1 MERSKLNW
9 LSALP
14 VLSLGQLRQ
23 EEKLQSQHVVHRA
36 VLGIECH
43 ERFPPPSRKSI
54 LANSS
59 KYLLFSFAVASGLVL
74 WLASATPVGATWF
87 SFSDQPH
94 YLNWGQSQAPKQH
107 RKPRREISSRKHE
120 AQRERPQGPLQVI
133 VAIASQQVS
142 IYGQDGFIARAP
154 ISTGMPA
161 HPTPTGAFTVIAKA
175 RWHASNI
182 YSRAPMPYMQRIT
195 WSGIA
200 LHAGPRPGYPASHGC
215 IRLPQDFAV
224 RLFQM
229 TKIGTR
235 VIVTRDA
242 VAPVEITHPKLFVPK
257 KPTEHTA
264 ALAADSIKGAI
275 GIAADTPAAE
285 HPSAAAG
292 TTSGGN
298 TTVESKPAVGLP
310 QPVSVFVSRKQR
322 RVFVRRGFKELF
334 DLPIGIDEPDRP
346 IGTHIFTAMGLKDDG
361 KAMRWTV
368 VSVPSHYRHHVVRW
382 AKGHVG
388 GETMDPEQV
397 VTTPSTAAE
406 ALDRLVLPPEA
417 VEQISSLLM
426 VGSSLIVSD
435 NALSDETDAD
445 TDFIVLTP

>member
-1 MERSKLNW
+1 
-9 LSALP
+9 
-14 VLSLGQLRQ
+14 
-23 EEKLQSQHVVHRA
+23 
-36 VLGIECH
+36 
-43 ERFPPPSRKSI
+43 

-59 KYLLFSFAVASGLVL
+59 KHSLFSFVVASGSVL
-74 WLASATPVGATWF
+74 WLTSATPVGAGWF
-87 SFSDQPH
+87 NFPDQPH
-94 YLNWGQSQAPKQH
+94 YVNGDQSQAPKLH
-107 RKPRREISSRKHE
+107 RKPRREISSRKYE
-120 AQRERPQGPLQVI
+120 AQREQRRPQGPFQVI

-142 IYGQDGFIARAP
+142 LYGENGFIARVP
-154 ISTGMPA
+154 ISTGTPA
-161 HPTPTGAFTVIAKA
+161 HPTPTGIFTVIAKA

-182 YSRAPMPYMQRIT
+182 YSGAPMPYMERIT
-195 WSGIA
+195 WSAIA

-242 VAPVEITHPKLFVPK
+242 VAPIEITHPKLFVPE

-264 ALAADSIKGAI
+264 ALAAGSIKGAI
-275 GIAADTPAAE
+275 SIAADIPAAE
-285 HPSAAAG
+285 RPSAAAG

-298 TTVESKPAVGLP
+298 TTVESKPAP
-310 QPVSVFVSRKQR
+310 ISVFVSRKQGR
-322 RVFVRRGFKELF
+322 IFVRRGFTELF

-368 VSVPSHYRHHVVRW
+368 VSVPSHYRHQVVRSP
-382 AKGHVG
+382 KGHVG
-388 GETMDPEQV
+388 GDTMHPEQV
-397 VTTPSTAAE
+397 VATPSTAAE

-417 VEQISSLLM
+417 IEQISSLLM

-435 NALSDETDAD
+435 NALSDETDAE

>member
-1 MERSKLNW
+1 MLVALLGAHAPAANSTSACTAPQTKGYKRLCRVSRIRSKPWSNEVRSIRC
-9 LSALP
+9 SAL
-14 VLSLGQLRQ
+14 
-23 EEKLQSQHVVHRA
+23 A

-59 KYLLFSFAVASGLVL
+59 KHSLFSFAVASGLVL
-74 WLASATPVGATWF
+74 WLTSATPVGAGWF
-87 SFSDQPH
+87 NFPDQPH
-94 YLNWGQSQAPKQH
+94 YVNWGQSQAPKLH
-107 RKPRREISSRKHE
+107 RKPRREISSHKHE
-120 AQRERPQGPLQVI
+120 AQREQRRPQGPFQVI
-133 VAIASQQVS
+133 VTIASQQVS
-142 IYGQDGFIARAP
+142 LYGQDGFIERAP
-154 ISTGMPA
+154 ISTGMSA
-161 HPTPTGAFTVIAKA
+161 HPTPTGVFTVIAKA

-242 VAPVEITHPKLFVPK
+242 VAPIEITHPKLFVPK
-257 KPTEHTA
+257 KPAEHTA
-264 ALAADSIKGAI
+264 ALAADLIKGAI

-285 HPSAAAG
+285 HPSASAG

-298 TTVESKPAVGLP
+298 TAVESKSAVGLP

-322 RVFVRRGFKELF
+322 KVFVRRGFEELF
-334 DLPIGIDEPDRP
+334 DLPIRNRRTGSPDRHSYFHGHG
-346 IGTHIFTAMGLKDDG
+346 IKG
-361 KAMRWTV
+361 RRQ
-368 VSVPSHYRHHVVRW
+368 SH
-382 AKGHVG
+382 
-388 GETMDPEQV
+388 
-397 VTTPSTAAE
+397 
-406 ALDRLVLPPEA
+406 ALDRSFGPKPMTA
-417 VEQISSLLM
+417 ITSSARPRGM
-426 VGSSLIVSD
+426 
-435 NALSDETDAD
+435 
-445 TDFIVLTP
+445 

>member
-1 MERSKLNW
+1 MPSQCH
-9 LSALP
+9 P
-14 VLSLGQLRQ
+14 CGTPQLAQ
-23 EEKLQSQHVVHRA
+23 KAATIGANKSSVVHRA
-36 VLGIECH
+36 ILRIECH

-59 KYLLFSFAVASGLVL
+59 KHLLFSFAVASGLVL
-74 WLASATPVGATWF
+74 WLASATPVGAGWF
-87 SFSDQPH
+87 SFPDQPH
-94 YLNWGQSQAPKQH
+94 YVNWGQSQPLKPH
-107 RKPRREISSRKHE
+107 RKSRREISSRKQE
-120 AQRERPQGPLQVI
+120 AQREQPRPQGPFQII

-161 HPTPTGAFTVIAKA
+161 HSTPTGIFTIIAKA

-182 YSRAPMPYMQRIT
+182 YSGAPMPYMERIT

-224 RLFQM
+224 RLFHM

-235 VIVTRDA
+235 VIVTREA
-242 VAPVEITHPKLFVPK
+242 TAPVEITHPKLFVPK
-257 KPTEHTA
+257 KPIEKTE
-264 ALAADSIKGAI
+264 ALGADLIKGPI

-285 HPSAAAG
+285 HPAAAAA

-298 TTVESKPAVGLP
+298 TTVPVESKPAVGLP

-322 RVFVRRGFKELF
+322 RVFARRGFEELF
-334 DLPIGIDEPDRP
+334 DLPIKIDEPDFP

-361 KAMRWTV
+361 KTMRWTV
-368 VSVPSHYRHHVVRW
+368 VSIPSQYRHHVGRSS
-382 AKGHVG
+382 KGHTG
-388 GETMDPEQV
+388 GQTTDPERIV
-397 VTTPSTAAE
+397 AASSTAAE
-406 ALDRLVLPPEA
+406 ALERIALPPD
-417 VEQISSLLM
+417 VIQQISSLLM

-435 NALSDETDAD
+435 NALSAETDAD